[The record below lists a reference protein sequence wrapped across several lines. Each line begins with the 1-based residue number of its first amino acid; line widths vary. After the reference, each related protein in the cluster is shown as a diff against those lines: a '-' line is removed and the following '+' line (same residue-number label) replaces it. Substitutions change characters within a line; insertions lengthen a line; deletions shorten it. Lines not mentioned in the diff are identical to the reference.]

1 MQYSRLEM
9 EWPAINFP
17 EIYFKFFSNYLFISI
32 PFFSFACIRTN
43 THEWNFFNRSLV
55 GKLTE
60 VIDEMGNIFV
70 KITRVHESV
79 IDTRERSNIGVLKV
93 SGIERCDL
101 YTWNKNPLTGE
112 SKFRIGSSN
121 VYDVNERFWHVVE
134 EIVGKKKRNKSLKLE
149 SKRVAKFFF
158 PLFSLPSF
166 DSIETMRVNA
176 SSSVDN
182 TYRSFRH
189 DLSSLARKHSFPQW
203 SFSRFSI
210 PVESGTPR
218 AVNLNSVV
226 KLGGKDVRGQL
237 TLIWSAASSRLLRID
252 GPYSDRLKFQFSPC
266 SCETTWSLQRTKKY
280 IYKWDLKYSFVECL
294 SNSIKILKSTK
305 ENHAH
310 ILLNIYFV

>member
-1 MQYSRLEM
+1 MR
-9 EWPAINFP
+9 
-17 EIYFKFFSNYLFISI
+17 FI
-32 PFFSFACIRTN
+32 
-43 THEWNFFNRSLV
+43 H
-55 GKLTE
+55 
-60 VIDEMGNIFV
+60 V
-70 KITRVHESV
+70 KQ
-79 IDTRERSNIGVLKV
+79 
-93 SGIERCDL
+93 
-101 YTWNKNPLTGE
+101 NPLTGE

-252 GPYSDRLKFQFSPC
+252 GPYSDRLKFQFFPC

-280 IYKWDLKYSFVECL
+280 IY
-294 SNSIKILKSTK
+294 I
-305 ENHAH
+305 
-310 ILLNIYFV
+310 

>member
-134 EIVGKKKRNKSLKLE
+134 EIVGKKNGTKVWNSNRNAS
-149 SKRVAKFFF
+149 RNFFF
-158 PLFSLPSF
+158 PFFPLPPSIQLERCALTRVVRLIILTVPFVTISPPWPENTVSHSGVFHDSLSPLRAGRR
-166 DSIETMRVNA
+166 E
-176 SSSVDN
+176 
-182 TYRSFRH
+182 
-189 DLSSLARKHSFPQW
+189 QW
-203 SFSRFSI
+203 
-210 PVESGTPR
+210 
-218 AVNLNSVV
+218 
-226 KLGGKDVRGQL
+226 
-237 TLIWSAASSRLLRID
+237 IWTR
-252 GPYSDRLKFQFSPC
+252 
-266 SCETTWSLQRTKKY
+266 W
-280 IYKWDLKYSFVECL
+280 
-294 SNSIKILKSTK
+294 
-305 ENHAH
+305 
-310 ILLNIYFV
+310 